1 MLTPPWVFPFG
12 IMDMVVTPP
21 LHAIEFLLRKKRH
34 DTGLDPRTLVEN
46 SLAGK
51 LLGRTHSPSLGRKL
65 TWEQGVRVDRCGCV
79 AAGI

>member
-1 MLTPPWVFPFG
+1 MLTPPWAFPLG
-12 IMDMVVTPP
+12 IMAEVVVPT
-21 LHAIEFLLRKKRH
+21 LHAAEFLFRKKRH

-51 LLGRTHSPSLGRKL
+51 VLGRTHSPSLGRKL